1 MQSSVGAMRRSCPL
15 HYSTH
20 QPCTDR
26 RSTSAAV
33 QFAAGASAIVP
44 PPSVSPGRAGCR
56 PLRLRPCPQYT
67 AGDDEALDL
76 LGALVDLRDLGVAH
90 VALSRVLLD
99 VAVAAKELQRVDGD
113 SHGH

>member
-1 MQSSVGAMRRSCPL
+1 MRRSCPF
-15 HYSTH
+15 HSSTR
-20 QPCTDR
+20 QPCADR

-76 LGALVDLRDLGVAH
+76 LGALVDLRDLGVAQM
-90 VALSRVLLD
+90 ALGRVFLD
-99 VAVAAKELQRVDGD
+99 VAVAPEELQCVDGD
-113 SHGH
+113 S